1 MPAEPD
7 AAAYRAAISHFA
19 TGVTVVTTAG
29 PAGMTANAICS
40 LSLDPLLMLVCLELS
55 SRTLAAVRESGR
67 LAVNVLAQHQ
77 QPLASVFA
85 SKAPEPEKF
94 LGVGFDEV
102 DGVPVLHEVGGLAHG
117 RRAGPA
123 AGGRPPHRRDC
134 GEERWLAR
142 RRAARV
148 LQERLPLAWRVE
160 KGPDK
165 LPARA
170 VST

>member
-55 SRTLAAVRESGR
+55 SRTLAAVRESGC

-77 QPLASVFA
+77 QPVASAFA

-102 DGVPVLHEVGGLAHG
+102 DGVPVLHEVVAWLTGDVQDLLPGGDHLIGVTAVRSVG
-117 RRAGPA
+117 SP
-123 AGGRPPHRRDC
+123 GG
-134 GEERWLAR
+134 E
-142 RRAARV
+142 
-148 LQERLPLAWRVE
+148 PLVYYRSGYHSLGA
-160 KGPDK
+160 
-165 LPARA
+165 
-170 VST
+170 

>member
-40 LSLDPLLMLVCLELS
+40 LSLDPLLMLVCLERS
-55 SRTLAAVRESGR
+55 SRTLAAVREAKR

-102 DGVPVLHEVGGLAHG
+102 DGVPVLHEVVAWLTGEVQDLLPGGDHLIGVTAVRTVG
-117 RRAGPA
+117 SP
-123 AGGRPPHRRDC
+123 GG
-134 GEERWLAR
+134 E
-142 RRAARV
+142 
-148 LQERLPLAWRVE
+148 PLVYYRSGYHSLGA
-160 KGPDK
+160 
-165 LPARA
+165 
-170 VST
+170 

>member
-19 TGVTVVTTAG
+19 TGVTVVTTTG

-102 DGVPVLHEVGGLAHG
+102 DGVPVLHEVVAWLTGDVQDLLPGGDHLIGVTAVRSVG
-117 RRAGPA
+117 SP
-123 AGGRPPHRRDC
+123 GG
-134 GEERWLAR
+134 E
-142 RRAARV
+142 
-148 LQERLPLAWRVE
+148 PLVYYRSGYHSLGA
-160 KGPDK
+160 
-165 LPARA
+165 
-170 VST
+170 